1 MALNKILSGML
12 QDFKNR
18 FSLDDIEEE
27 SKSFE
32 YLVNYLM
39 VSMYHPDAFSDR
51 GDFDALVVDEKGQF
65 GLDAV
70 AVIVNGNLVLSK
82 EDIVTYAKSK
92 YLDID
97 ILFIQSKTEEKC
109 DSGDLL
115 KTIQAT
121 KNFFEDF
128 DKITEK
134 NENIYN
140 AREIVDEIFEYDNF
154 QYCSNNSPKCHIYYA
169 CAANQWNESLIG
181 DICESNER
189 EIKNLKDGDLKDVEI
204 KIIDRKYLIRAYRE
218 IQNHISVKIHFKN
231 CLTLDKI
238 KGVNEAYI
246 GYLSGEEYLKI
257 IMNSE
262 GRLQRR
268 IFYENVRDYQGT
280 DNSVNKEISN
290 TIKKEN
296 TRDQF
301 VLLNNGVTVIT
312 RVLKSLGGNVYELS
326 DFQIVNGCQTSNEIF
341 NLKDCVKDIIV
352 PVKIIYTTDS
362 EIIASIVRATNRQS
376 PVPEEAF
383 VALDNY
389 QKNLQMI
396 FNEYSKEMP
405 IEVFYERR
413 PGEPDNIS
421 NKMGEYQIVK
431 LHGVIRNVTSV
442 FFQEPYVVHN
452 NNPANILRNRKDK
465 LFCEEQQPEMY
476 YISSYLMVLFVHL
489 QGARVLTK
497 RDYKYRYYIMMIVY
511 GLMTENVNIPDFT
524 SRKLVKQN
532 EKVISILKDQEKMKD
547 YYLKARAIVMRT
559 IEEDLFKSRR
569 AVDIL
574 KSIEFRNRI
583 KENTEKFLKND
594 IEEL

>member
-12 QDFKNR
+12 RDFKKK
-18 FSLDDIEEE
+18 FSLNDIEEE
-27 SKSFE
+27 SKAFE
-32 YLVNYLM
+32 YLVNYLI

-51 GDFDALVVDEKGQF
+51 GDFDNLVVDEKGQF

-70 AVIVNGNLVLSK
+70 AIIVNGNLVLSK

-92 YLDID
+92 YLDVD

-128 DKITEK
+128 EKITEK

-140 AREIVDEIFEYDNF
+140 AKEIVDEIFEYDNF
-154 QYCSNNSPKCHIYYA
+154 KYCLNNSPKCHIYYA
-169 CAANQWNESLIG
+169 CAASQWDESLID
-181 DICESNER
+181 DICESNVR
-189 EIKNLKDGDLKDVEI
+189 EIKNLKDGDIKDAEI
-204 KIIDRKYLIRAYRE
+204 KIIDRNYLIRAYTE

-231 CLTLDKI
+231 CLTLDRI

-262 GRLQRR
+262 GKLQRR

-290 TIKKEN
+290 TIKKED

-312 RVLKSLGGNVYELS
+312 RVLNSLGGNVYELS

-341 NLKDCVKDIIV
+341 NLKDYVKDIIV

-362 EIIASIVRATNRQS
+362 EIISSIVRATNRQS

-389 QKNLQMI
+389 HKNLQMT
-396 FNEYSKEMP
+396 FSEYSKEMP

-421 NKMGEYQIVK
+421 NKMGEYQIVT
-431 LHGVIRNVTSV
+431 LHGLIRSVTSV
-442 FFQEPYVVHN
+442 FFQEPYIVHN

-465 LFCEEQQPEMY
+465 LFCEEQKPEMY
-476 YISSYLMVLFVHL
+476 YIPAYLMVLFVYL
-489 QGARVLTK
+489 QGKKVLTR
-497 RDYKYRYYIMMIVY
+497 RDYQYRYYIMMIVY
-511 GLMTENVNIPDFT
+511 GLMTKSISIPDFT
-524 SRKLVKQN
+524 SKKLIKQN
-532 EKVISILKDQEKMKD
+532 EKVIGMLKDQEKMKE
-547 YYLKARAIVMRT
+547 YYIEAKSIVMQT
-559 IEEDLFKSRR
+559 IGEDIFISRR
-569 AVDIL
+569 KVDVL
-574 KSIEFRNRI
+574 KSIEFKNRI
-583 KENTEKFLKND
+583 KENTEKFLKNGF
-594 IEEL
+594 

>member
-12 QDFKNR
+12 QDFKSR
-18 FSLDDIEEE
+18 FSLNNIEEE
-27 SKSFE
+27 SKCFE

-51 GDFDALVVDEKGQF
+51 GDFDALVVDEKSQF

-70 AVIVNGNLVLSK
+70 AIIVNGNLVLSK
-82 EDIVTYAKSK
+82 EDIETYAKSR

-97 ILFIQSKTEEKC
+97 ILFIQSKIEEKC
-109 DSGDLL
+109 ASGDLL

-140 AREIVDEIFEYDNF
+140 AREIVDAIFEYDNF
-154 QYCSNNSPKCHIYYA
+154 RYCSNNSPKCHIYYA
-169 CAANQWNESLIG
+169 CAANQWDESLIN
-181 DICESNER
+181 DICESNAR
-189 EIKNLKDGDLKDVEI
+189 EIKNLKDGDIKDVEI
-204 KIIDRKYLIRAYRE
+204 KVIGREYLIRAYKE
-218 IQNHISVKIHFKN
+218 MQNHISVNIHFKN

-262 GRLQRR
+262 GKLQRR

-290 TIKKEN
+290 TIKEEN

-312 RVLKSLGGNVYELS
+312 RVLNSLGGNVYELS

-341 NLKDCVKDIIV
+341 NLKDFVKDIIV

-362 EIIASIVRATNRQS
+362 EIISSIVRATNRQS

-389 QKNLQMI
+389 HKNLQMI

-421 NKMGEYQIVK
+421 SKMGEYQIVK

-476 YISSYLMVLFVHL
+476 YISSYLMVVFVYL
-489 QGARVLTK
+489 QGERVLTK
-497 RDYKYRYYIMMIVY
+497 HDYKYRYYIIMIVY
-511 GLMTENVNIPDFT
+511 SLMTENVNIPDFA

-532 EKVISILKDQEKMKD
+532 EKVISILKNQEKIKD
-547 YYLKARAIVMRT
+547 YYLKAKSIVMQT
-559 IEEDLFKSRR
+559 IEEEVFKSRR
-569 AVDIL
+569 EVDIL

-583 KENTEKFLKND
+583 KENTEKILKN
-594 IEEL
+594 I

>member
-12 QDFKNR
+12 RDFKKK
-18 FSLDDIEEE
+18 FSLNDIEEE
-27 SKSFE
+27 SKVFE

-51 GDFDALVVDEKGQF
+51 GDFDNLVVDEKGQF

-70 AVIVNGNLVLSK
+70 AIIVNGNLVLSK

-92 YLDID
+92 YLDVD

-121 KNFFEDF
+121 KKFFEDF

-140 AREIVDEIFEYDNF
+140 AKEIVDEIFEYDNF
-154 QYCSNNSPKCHIYYA
+154 KYCLNNSPKCHIYYA
-169 CAANQWNESLIG
+169 CAASQWDESLID
-181 DICESNER
+181 DICESNVR
-189 EIKNLKDGDLKDVEI
+189 EIKNLKDGDIKDAEI
-204 KIIDRKYLIRAYRE
+204 KIIDRNYLIRAYTE

-262 GRLQRR
+262 GKLQRR

-290 TIKKEN
+290 TIKKED

-312 RVLKSLGGNVYELS
+312 RVLNSLGGNVYELS

-341 NLKDCVKDIIV
+341 NLKDYVRDIIV

-362 EIIASIVRATNRQS
+362 EIISSIVRATNRQS

-389 QKNLQMI
+389 HKNLQMT
-396 FNEYSKEMP
+396 FSEYSKEMP

-421 NKMGEYQIVK
+421 NKMGEYQIVT
-431 LHGVIRNVTSV
+431 LHGLIRSVTSV
-442 FFQEPYVVHN
+442 FFQEPYIVHN

-465 LFCEEQQPEMY
+465 LFCEEQKPEMY
-476 YISSYLMVLFVHL
+476 YIPAYLMVLFVYL
-489 QGARVLTK
+489 QGKKVLTR

-511 GLMTENVNIPDFT
+511 GLMTKSISIPDFT
-524 SRKLVKQN
+524 SKKLIKQN
-532 EKVISILKDQEKMKD
+532 EKVIGMLKDQEKMKE
-547 YYLKARAIVMRT
+547 YYIEAKSIVMQT
-559 IEEDLFKSRR
+559 IDEDIFKSRR
-569 AVDIL
+569 KVDIL
-574 KSIEFRNRI
+574 KSIEFKNRI
-583 KENTEKFLKND
+583 KENTEKFLKNN
-594 IEEL
+594 

>member
-1 MALNKILSGML
+1 M
-12 QDFKNR
+12 
-18 FSLDDIEEE
+18 
-27 SKSFE
+27 
-32 YLVNYLM
+32 
-39 VSMYHPDAFSDR
+39 
-51 GDFDALVVDEKGQF
+51 
-65 GLDAV
+65 
-70 AVIVNGNLVLSK
+70 
-82 EDIVTYAKSK
+82 
-92 YLDID
+92 
-97 ILFIQSKTEEKC
+97 
-109 DSGDLL
+109 
-115 KTIQAT
+115 
-121 KNFFEDF
+121 
-128 DKITEK
+128 
-134 NENIYN
+134 
-140 AREIVDEIFEYDNF
+140 
-154 QYCSNNSPKCHIYYA
+154 
-169 CAANQWNESLIG
+169 
-181 DICESNER
+181 
-189 EIKNLKDGDLKDVEI
+189 
-204 KIIDRKYLIRAYRE
+204 
-218 IQNHISVKIHFKN
+218 
-231 CLTLDKI
+231 
-238 KGVNEAYI
+238 
-246 GYLSGEEYLKI
+246 
-257 IMNSE
+257 
-262 GRLQRR
+262 
-268 IFYENVRDYQGT
+268 
-280 DNSVNKEISN
+280 
-290 TIKKEN
+290 
-296 TRDQF
+296 
-301 VLLNNGVTVIT
+301 LLNNGVTVIT

-383 VALDNY
+383 VALDSY

-547 YYLKARAIVMRT
+547 YYLKARTIVMRT

>member
-1 MALNKILSGML
+1 MWNIMALNKILSGML
-12 QDFKNR
+12 RDFKKK
-18 FSLDDIEEE
+18 FSLNDIEEE
-27 SKSFE
+27 SKVFE
-32 YLVNYLM
+32 YIVNYLM

-51 GDFDALVVDEKGQF
+51 GDFDNLVVDEKGQF

-70 AVIVNGNLVLSK
+70 AIIVNGNLVLSK

-92 YLDID
+92 YLDVD

-140 AREIVDEIFEYDNF
+140 AKEIVDEIFEYDNF
-154 QYCSNNSPKCHIYYA
+154 KYCLNNSPKCHIYYA
-169 CAANQWNESLIG
+169 CAASQWDESLID
-181 DICESNER
+181 DICESNVR
-189 EIKNLKDGDLKDVEI
+189 EIKNLKDGDIKDAEI
-204 KIIDRKYLIRAYRE
+204 KIIDRNYLIRAYTE

-262 GRLQRR
+262 GKLQRR

-290 TIKKEN
+290 TIKKED

-312 RVLKSLGGNVYELS
+312 RVLNSLGGNVYELS

-341 NLKDCVKDIIV
+341 NLKDYVRDIIV

-362 EIIASIVRATNRQS
+362 EIISSIVRATNRQS

-389 QKNLQMI
+389 HKNLQMT
-396 FNEYSKEMP
+396 FSEYSKEMP

-421 NKMGEYQIVK
+421 NKMGEYQIVT
-431 LHGVIRNVTSV
+431 LHGLIRSVTSV
-442 FFQEPYVVHN
+442 FFQEPYIVHN

-465 LFCEEQQPEMY
+465 LFCEEQKPEMY
-476 YISSYLMVLFVHL
+476 YIPAYLMVLFVYL
-489 QGARVLTK
+489 QGKKVLTR

-511 GLMTENVNIPDFT
+511 GLMTKSISIPDFT
-524 SRKLVKQN
+524 SKKLIKQN
-532 EKVISILKDQEKMKD
+532 EKVIGMLKDQEKMKE
-547 YYLKARAIVMRT
+547 YYIEAKSIVMQT
-559 IEEDLFKSRR
+559 IGEDIFKSRR
-569 AVDIL
+569 KVDIL
-574 KSIEFRNRI
+574 KSIEFKNRI
-583 KENTEKFLKND
+583 KENTEKFLKNN
-594 IEEL
+594 

>member
-12 QDFKNR
+12 RDFKKK
-18 FSLDDIEEE
+18 FSLNDIEEE
-27 SKSFE
+27 SKVFE
-32 YLVNYLM
+32 YIVNYLM

-51 GDFDALVVDEKGQF
+51 GDFDNLVVDEKGQF

-70 AVIVNGNLVLSK
+70 AIIVNGNLVLSK

-92 YLDID
+92 YLDVD

-140 AREIVDEIFEYDNF
+140 AKEIVDEIFEYDNF
-154 QYCSNNSPKCHIYYA
+154 KYCLNNSPKCHIYYA
-169 CAANQWNESLIG
+169 CAASQWDESLID
-181 DICESNER
+181 DICESNVR
-189 EIKNLKDGDLKDVEI
+189 EIKNLKDGDIKDAEI
-204 KIIDRKYLIRAYRE
+204 KIIDRNYLIRAYTE

-262 GRLQRR
+262 GKLQRR

-290 TIKKEN
+290 TIKKED

-312 RVLKSLGGNVYELS
+312 RVLNSLGGNVYELS

-341 NLKDCVKDIIV
+341 NLKDYVRDIIV

-362 EIIASIVRATNRQS
+362 EIISSIVRATNRQS

-389 QKNLQMI
+389 HKNLQMT
-396 FNEYSKEMP
+396 FSEYSKEMP

-421 NKMGEYQIVK
+421 NKMGEYQIVT
-431 LHGVIRNVTSV
+431 LHGLIRSVTSV
-442 FFQEPYVVHN
+442 FFQEPYIVHN

-465 LFCEEQQPEMY
+465 LFCEEQKPEMY
-476 YISSYLMVLFVHL
+476 YIPAYLMVLFVYL
-489 QGARVLTK
+489 QGKKVLTR

-511 GLMTENVNIPDFT
+511 GLMTKSISIPDFT
-524 SRKLVKQN
+524 SKKLIKQN
-532 EKVISILKDQEKMKD
+532 EKVIGMLKDQEKMKE
-547 YYLKARAIVMRT
+547 YYIEAKSIVMQT
-559 IEEDLFKSRR
+559 IGEDIFKSRR
-569 AVDIL
+569 KVDIL
-574 KSIEFRNRI
+574 KSIEFKNRI
-583 KENTEKFLKND
+583 KENTEKFLKNN
-594 IEEL
+594 

>member
-12 QDFKNR
+12 RDFKKK
-18 FSLDDIEEE
+18 FSLNDIEEE
-27 SKSFE
+27 SKVFE

-51 GDFDALVVDEKGQF
+51 GDFDNLVVDEKGQF

-70 AVIVNGNLVLSK
+70 AIIVNGNLVLSK

-92 YLDID
+92 YLDVD

-140 AREIVDEIFEYDNF
+140 AKEIVDEIFEYDNF
-154 QYCSNNSPKCHIYYA
+154 KYCLNNSPKCHIYYA
-169 CAANQWNESLIG
+169 CAASQWDESLID
-181 DICESNER
+181 DICESNVR
-189 EIKNLKDGDLKDVEI
+189 EIKNLKDGDIKDAEI
-204 KIIDRKYLIRAYRE
+204 KIIDRNYLIRAYTE

-262 GRLQRR
+262 GKLQRR

-290 TIKKEN
+290 TIKKED

-312 RVLKSLGGNVYELS
+312 RVLNSLGGNVYELS

-341 NLKDCVKDIIV
+341 NLKDYVRDIIV

-362 EIIASIVRATNRQS
+362 EIISSIVRATNRQS

-389 QKNLQMI
+389 HKNLQMT
-396 FNEYSKEMP
+396 FSEYSKEMP

-421 NKMGEYQIVK
+421 NKMGEYQIVT
-431 LHGVIRNVTSV
+431 LHGLIRSVTSV
-442 FFQEPYVVHN
+442 FFQEPYIVHN

-465 LFCEEQQPEMY
+465 LFCEEQKPEMY
-476 YISSYLMVLFVHL
+476 YIPAYLMVLFVYL
-489 QGARVLTK
+489 QGKKVLTR

-511 GLMTENVNIPDFT
+511 GLMTKSISIPDFT
-524 SRKLVKQN
+524 SKKLIKQN
-532 EKVISILKDQEKMKD
+532 EKVIGMLKDQEKMKE
-547 YYLKARAIVMRT
+547 YYIEAKSIVMQT
-559 IEEDLFKSRR
+559 IDEDIFKSRR
-569 AVDIL
+569 KVDIL
-574 KSIEFRNRI
+574 KSIEFKNRI
-583 KENTEKFLKND
+583 KENTEKFLKNN
-594 IEEL
+594 